1 MSSSSLDICFNR
13 ESFTIYMFI
22 LICLIVFLIY
32 ISFYKKKNKYKNK
45 DNELLLKIN
54 ELQNDLKSSKN
65 DKSNNRELEANVKNK
80 FLDKIY
86 NPLAPPENLYPNGT
100 LNSPGYDAYSN
111 YQMLG
116 YLTGTT
122 GQYPVFG
129 RNKYP
134 GKSDK
139 VEYYAINEGRNKIKI
154 PFKTTN
160 YNELYDG
167 DPVVVNE
174 IGGDF
179 IFKKYENEGIRYNP
193 NAF

>member
-1 MSSSSLDICFNR
+1 
-13 ESFTIYMFI
+13 MFI

-32 ISFYKKKNKYKNK
+32 ISLYKKKNKYKNK

>member
-32 ISFYKKKNKYKNK
+32 ISFYKKNKKYKSE

-54 ELQNDLKSSKN
+54 ELQKDLKSSKT
-65 DKSNNRELEANVKNK
+65 DVDVDVKNK

-100 LNSPGYDAYSN
+100 LKSPGYDAYSN

-116 YLTGTT
+116 YLTGAT

-167 DPVVVNE
+167 DPIVVPE
-174 IGGDF
+174 IGGNF
-179 IFKKYENEGIRYNP
+179 IFKKYEDEGIRYNP
-193 NAF
+193 NDF